1 MARREAMLT
10 AMDNTCGDDC
20 RYRRLYEGTQSSL
33 TDMAGKHA
41 TALGRVGRL
50 RNSVID
56 ACKNSVPAAFSKMEQ
71 KMSVRLSDSDDQMI
85 SAMVEHLLRHDSGPQ
100 GADVQVAR
108 ELRQLL
114 AWRGVILKGDNPADW
129 LSQLGGVN
137 VAVEDESTR
146 ATKRSFMAAKEHRRQ
161 MEQARLAE
169 LAATGALPTTWSQ
182 AVEDLVA
189 TEGDDTR
196 GVVVDKRWPEEGAS
210 QLQTSSDNEFVTSP
224 AIDDDADILLG
235 DDTFGGDTFVADT
248 FDGGTNDGDA
258 WGDAWGDS
266 EALSN
271 EPERDEPS
279 REDSDQTVALTTTQ
293 TGQATPAAPL
303 SNPAT
308 TAPLVSEPSVARPLK
323 MAPVAPVRVE
333 LFPNPNPGR
342 AKRGRRQVRVA
353 ALPPES
359 FDVVGLDVSS
369 KGDGAANAKIQAL
382 CAIPRPV
389 FTSDLI
395 NVLSDAQSVE
405 QWQEDQRA
413 DGSNVRFIAPKARHK
428 QRGSLIVPVGQA
440 RSDMDLQGATWW
452 SAILDRYRGAKL
464 YELGV
469 VCHSVQDTIKSYNVD
484 SGLPVVTFKIAHDR
498 GVVGLVVLCDDELH
512 EGTIGRDAL
521 RSGIEEML
529 GSNLEMLCIL
539 VTGDKSLD
547 PACIAVSEEFSS
559 RRWQIGCPVV
569 GARSWEWA
577 NAGSGLVE
585 IAV

>member
-1 MARREAMLT
+1 
-10 AMDNTCGDDC
+10 
-20 RYRRLYEGTQSSL
+20 
-33 TDMAGKHA
+33 MAGKHA
-41 TALGRVGRL
+41 TALGRIGRL

-71 KMSVRLSDSDDQMI
+71 KMSVRLSEADDQMI

-100 GADVQVAR
+100 GADVLVAR

-129 LSQLGGVN
+129 LTQLGGVN

-146 ATKRSFMAAKEHRRQ
+146 ATKKSFMAAKEHRRQ

-169 LAATGALPTTWSQ
+169 VATTGAAPTTWSQ
-182 AVEDLVA
+182 AVEDLVEIDNSQSVA
-189 TEGDDTR
+189 DKSWPDETASPQTLGDSDT
-196 GVVVDKRWPEEGAS
+196 VVDLDE
-210 QLQTSSDNEFVTSP
+210 
-224 AIDDDADILLG
+224 DADALFR
-235 DDTFGGDTFVADT
+235 DETFGEDTFVPDTLNGGADESA
-248 FDGGTNDGDA
+248 G
-258 WGDAWGDS
+258 WGDAWGENDT
-266 EALSN
+266 LQN
-271 EPERDEPS
+271 EPEPEEPGNKPGLA
-279 REDSDQTVALTTTQ
+279 DSMTSHSTEKDAVESASLKPTGPVASLAPA
-293 TGQATPAAPL
+293 QAPEPV
-303 SNPAT
+303 AT
-308 TAPLVSEPSVARPLK
+308 RPVK

-342 AKRGRRQVRVA
+342 PKRGRRQVRVA

-395 NVLSDAQSVE
+395 NILSDAQSVE

-440 RSDMDLQGATWW
+440 RNDMDLQGPTWW
-452 SAILDRYRGAKL
+452 SAVLDRYRGAKL

-469 VCHSVQDTIKSYNVD
+469 VCHSVQDAIKSYNVD

-512 EGTIGRDAL
+512 EGSIGRDAL
-521 RSGIEEML
+521 RSGVEEML
-529 GSNLEMLCIL
+529 GSSLEMLCIL

-547 PACIAVSEEFSS
+547 PACIAASEEFSS
-559 RRWQIGCPVV
+559 RGWKIGCPVV

>member
-1 MARREAMLT
+1 
-10 AMDNTCGDDC
+10 
-20 RYRRLYEGTQSSL
+20 
-33 TDMAGKHA
+33 MAGKHA
-41 TALGRVGRL
+41 TALGRIGRL

-71 KMSVRLSDSDDQMI
+71 KMSVRLSEADDQMI

-100 GADVQVAR
+100 GADMLVAK

-129 LSQLGGVN
+129 LTQLGGVN
-137 VAVEDESTR
+137 VAIEDESTR
-146 ATKRSFMAAKEHRRQ
+146 ATKKSFMAAKEHRRQ
-161 MEQARLAE
+161 MEQARLADV
-169 LAATGALPTTWSQ
+169 AATGATPTTWSQ
-182 AVEDLVA
+182 AVEDLVEIDNPQSG
-189 TEGDDTR
+189 TE
-196 GVVVDKRWPEEGAS
+196 KRWPDETVPP
-210 QLQTSSDNEFVTSP
+210 QTLSDSDTVLDFDSDSDVVF
-224 AIDDDADILLG
+224 G
-235 DDTFGGDTFVADT
+235 DETFGGDTFVPDT
-248 FDGGTNDGDA
+248 LDGGADENAG
-258 WGDAWGDS
+258 WGDAWGDN
-266 EALSN
+266 ETLQD
-271 EPERDEPS
+271 EPEREEFNKDVVTGAEMPVGAS
-279 REDSDQTVALTTTQ
+279 TENGTSESETPKSVASL
-293 TGQATPAAPL
+293 TPAP
-303 SNPAT
+303 T
-308 TAPLVSEPSVARPLK
+308 SEPVAARPVK

-342 AKRGRRQVRVA
+342 PKRGRRQVRVA

-359 FDVVGLDVSS
+359 FDVVGLDVSP

-395 NVLSDAQSVE
+395 NILSDAQSVE

-440 RSDMDLQGATWW
+440 RNDMDLQGPTWW
-452 SAILDRYRGAKL
+452 SAVLDRYRGAKL

-512 EGTIGRDAL
+512 EGSIGRDAL
-521 RSGIEEML
+521 RSGVEEML
-529 GSNLEMLCIL
+529 GSSLEMLCVL

-559 RRWQIGCPVV
+559 RGWKIGCPVV

>member
-1 MARREAMLT
+1 MLT

-41 TALGRVGRL
+41 TALGRIGRL

-71 KMSVRLSDSDDQMI
+71 KMSVRLSEADDQMI

-100 GADVQVAR
+100 GADVLVAK

-129 LSQLGGVN
+129 LTQLGGVN
-137 VAVEDESTR
+137 VAVEDESAR
-146 ATKRSFMAAKEHRRQ
+146 ATKKSFMAAKEHRRQ

-169 LAATGALPTTWSQ
+169 IAATGAAPTTWSQ
-182 AVEDLVA
+182 AVEGLVDIDNTQSGA
-189 TEGDDTR
+189 T
-196 GVVVDKRWPEEGAS
+196 KRWPEESA
-210 QLQTSSDNEFVTSP
+210 QPQALSDSDTVLDF
-224 AIDDDADILLG
+224 DDTDVVFG
-235 DDTFGGDTFVADT
+235 DETFGGDTFVPDT
-248 FDGGTNDGDA
+248 LDGGTDESSG
-258 WGDAWGDS
+258 WGDAWGDNNT
-266 EALSN
+266 LQD
-271 EPERDEPS
+271 EPEREEFNNEIGASAALPTSVSTGTDTPESALPKP
-279 REDSDQTVALTTTQ
+279 VAPP
-293 TGQATPAAPL
+293 TPVP
-303 SNPAT
+303 T
-308 TAPLVSEPSVARPLK
+308 SEPVAARPVK
-323 MAPVAPVRVE
+323 MAPATPVRVE

-359 FDVVGLDVSS
+359 FDVIGLDVSS
-369 KGDGAANAKIQAL
+369 KGDAATNAKIQAL
-382 CAIPRPV
+382 CTIPRPV

-395 NVLSDAQSVE
+395 NVLGDSQSVE

-440 RSDMDLQGATWW
+440 RSDMDLQGPTWW
-452 SAILDRYRGAKL
+452 SAVLDRYRGAKL

-512 EGTIGRDAL
+512 EGSIGRDAL
-521 RSGIEEML
+521 RSGVEEML
-529 GSNLEMLCIL
+529 GASLEMLCVL

-559 RRWQIGCPVV
+559 RGWKIGCPVV